1 MSRKSV
7 SAFLMVVLVLASVIF
22 LFDLGTAEAVP
33 TLRFSD
39 GTTIVE
45 VWDGREG
52 YDLRPE
58 ENIVAYTGQVGSL
71 EVDVTGV
78 GTNIGTMTDPRLTL
92 SAAVVGEGTMT
103 IWFSETGFGP
113 TEGSFLTFAG
123 GTTTGDSV
131 MYGSFSDTSND
142 LYGEGITLGDI
153 GSISGSDSSGMLSLE
168 NAYSLTAKAIIT
180 HTSPGDIT
188 SFGLNIDVPETSSL
202 LYVTICIGGIYSI
215 RRKMLNNADM
225 NAKNNEAL
233 I

>member
-113 TEGSFLTFAG
+113 TEGSFLTSA
-123 GTTTGDSV
+123 
-131 MYGSFSDTSND
+131 
-142 LYGEGITLGDI
+142 
-153 GSISGSDSSGMLSLE
+153 SG
-168 NAYSLTAKAIIT
+168 
-180 HTSPGDIT
+180 
-188 SFGLNIDVPETSSL
+188 
-202 LYVTICIGGIYSI
+202 
-215 RRKMLNNADM
+215 
-225 NAKNNEAL
+225 
-233 I
+233 